1 MPVSMWLSL
10 ERGVPVPLAAQ
21 LAEQLRE
28 RVLAGGLEPGDSLPS
43 SRALAIELGV
53 ARSVVVRAY
62 EQLNGE
68 GYLESVA
75 GSGTRI
81 AQGIVTAPAA
91 ASPIPRA
98 PLPERAERTERTAP
112 STGAPPAAPSD
123 PDTRAVDLRTGLP
136 FAPPSPPT
144 EWRRALR
151 DAAKLDLSVQAP
163 PPLGD
168 PGLREQ
174 IALHARRSRGLH
186 CSPDDVIV
194 TSGTVDALLLIA
206 LAIGGGG
213 RWLVEDPGYPEA
225 VDALRLVGAAVA
237 LVPVSPEGLRAD
249 QLPGDGEP
257 IDAVLVTPSHQF
269 PLGGR
274 MPASERTA
282 LVAWAVDRRALI
294 VEDDYDSEFRHVGAA
309 LPAIAALDP
318 GGAVAHIGSLN
329 KSFSPGLRCGYV
341 ITTAGSPIWRALAEA
356 KTILGSSASL
366 PTQAATAL
374 FFESGGF
381 RRYVARTRR
390 EYRHRRALLL
400 ELLAAEG
407 LRDRLFGHEGGLHAM
422 LRLPEGVD
430 GGRLAEQL
438 RERGV
443 LVESVADFARL
454 PRPDDAIAIG
464 YGAEPV
470 ARLERGV
477 AEIARALRASPARAP
492 QSSREERPAGSPARL
507 VA

>member
-1 MPVSMWLSL
+1 MTASIWLSL
-10 ERGVPVPLAAQ
+10 DRSAPAPLAAQ
-21 LAEQLRE
+21 LVDQLRE
-28 RVLAGGLEPGDSLPS
+28 HVLAGTLEPGESLPS
-43 SRALAIELGV
+43 SRALASELGV

-68 GYLESVA
+68 GYLESLA

-81 AQGIVTAPAA
+81 AQGIVTAPGA
-91 ASPIPRA
+91 ASPRTPA
-98 PLPERAERTERTAP
+98 PLPERTERAAP
-112 STGAPPAAPSD
+112 STGAPPAAPSG

-136 FAPPSPPT
+136 FAPPSPPA

-151 DAAKLDLSVQAP
+151 DTAKLDLSVQAP

-174 IALHARRSRGLH
+174 IALHARRSRGLR
-186 CSPDDVIV
+186 CSSDDVIV

-225 VDALRLVGAAVA
+225 VDALRLVGATVA

-249 QLPGDGEP
+249 QLPDEGEA

-294 VEDDYDSEFRHVGAA
+294 VEDDYDSEFRHVGTA

-356 KTILGSSASL
+356 KAILGSSASL
-366 PTQAATAL
+366 PTQAATAA
-374 FFESGGF
+374 FFASGGF

-390 EYRHRRALLL
+390 EYRHRRTLLL

-407 LRDRLFGHEGGLHAM
+407 LRDRLIGHEGGLHAM

-430 GGRLAEQL
+430 GGRLAERL

-443 LVESVADFARL
+443 LVESIADFARL

-464 YGAEPV
+464 YGAEPS

-477 AEIARALRASPARAP
+477 AEIARSLRELEATLR
-492 QSSREERPAGSPARL
+492 
-507 VA
+507 